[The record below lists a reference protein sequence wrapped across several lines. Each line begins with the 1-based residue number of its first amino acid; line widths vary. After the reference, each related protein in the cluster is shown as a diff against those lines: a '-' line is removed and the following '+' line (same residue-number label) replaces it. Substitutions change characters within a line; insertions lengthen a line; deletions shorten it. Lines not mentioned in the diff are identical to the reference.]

1 MPGAESE
8 MGKQRSEAMLK
19 WFMAPVA
26 VVLAIAE
33 QAWRD
38 RAELERQQQALR
50 RSYETGGSVWQLL
63 QPDDQEESVRE

>member
-1 MPGAESE
+1 

-33 QAWRD
+33 TAQQAWRD